1 MPDKELEIE
10 ISRTDQSAVIGLIG
24 TLDRSTKERL
34 ESAYEAARQTPGR
47 LLLDFSEADYI
58 NSTGIAAIVGLVA
71 RAQAEGRD
79 LGAFGLSDHYQEV
92 FQITRLTDFL
102 TIYEDL
108 TAATAEG

>member
-10 ISRTDQSAVIGLIG
+10 ISRAGQSAVIVLIG
-24 TLDRSTKERL
+24 TLNRSTEEIL
-34 ESAYEAARQTPGR
+34 ESAYEEARKISGR
-47 LLLDFSEADYI
+47 LLLDFSEVDYI

-71 RAQAEGRD
+71 IAVADGRE

-92 FQITRLTDFL
+92 FKITRLADFV

-108 TAATAEG
+108 TAATEVG

>member
-10 ISRTDQSAVIGLIG
+10 VSRTNQRTVIGLIG

-34 ESAYEAARQTPGR
+34 ETAYEDARESPGK
-47 LLLDFSEADYI
+47 LLLDFSEVDYI
-58 NSTGIAAIVGLVA
+58 NSTGIAALVGLVA
-71 RAQAEGRD
+71 TARAEGRD

-92 FQITRLTDFL
+92 FRITRLSDFL

-108 TAATAEG
+108 TIATADG